1 MIFILIFQLHKAW
14 LDKRAAAK
22 ANNTSEKTSYFRRVI
37 KFKNKNEPLD
47 NNIRF
52 LPDFETKPNLDKIFE
67 KKYSEN
73 DVLSSEENQTEERI
87 EFSSTTEYQTTESI
101 IDSTSQTTE
110 EFIPTTEIFVSSS
123 TSGITTTTERNNEII
138 TTATPLYNIS
148 KLPKRKRPYFRR
160 QHLYVKKTNNWGPW
174 SGWSG
179 CSREC
184 GTGVK
189 SQMRECFSRQ

>member
-1 MIFILIFQLHKAW
+1 M
-14 LDKRAAAK
+14 D
-22 ANNTSEKTSYFRRVI
+22 
-37 KFKNKNEPLD
+37 
-47 NNIRF
+47 
-52 LPDFETKPNLDKIFE
+52 

-73 DVLSSEENQTEERI
+73 DVLSSEEQS
-87 EFSSTTEYQTTESI
+87 EFSSTTEYQITESI

-110 EFIPTTEIFVSSS
+110 EFIPTTENFLSSS
-123 TSGITTTTERNNEII
+123 TSGITTTTEQSNEII
-138 TTATPLYNIS
+138 TTTTPLNNVSIV
-148 KLPKRKRPYFRR
+148 PKRKRPYFRR

-174 SGWSG
+174 SGWNE